1 MKIVRDWKK
10 TKHQRAVFVTPESMQ
25 MEDIR
30 PYRIRNEENVPR
42 VEESEP
48 RTDWELVP
56 RERQSDDDVPFHIPR
71 D

>member
-1 MKIVRDWKK
+1 
-10 TKHQRAVFVTPESMQ
+10 
-25 MEDIR
+25 MEDVR

-42 VEESEP
+42 IDESEP

-56 RERQSDDDVPFHIPR
+56 RERESDDDVAFHIPR